1 MHNGVSVTL
10 TMTAF
15 DHGRTLEIHGTR
27 ASLRGG
33 SPLIKAGTPELWLR
47 DHDSGK
53 CEPVEMLRTGAES
66 ATDLAGHGGGDWGMI
81 DSLDRMFRGP
91 NRLPAGLEGIAGHQ
105 LAFLAE
111 RSRLTRSVTLATEG
125 PLGGAD
131 DPERTG
137 TEQVTGNRLAP
148 FAVR

>member
-1 MHNGVSVTL
+1 MHNGVSATL

-33 SPLIKAGTPELWLR
+33 SPYQEAGTPELWLR
-47 DHDSGK
+47 NHESGK
-53 CEPVEMLRTGAES
+53 SEPVEMHLTGKTD
-66 ATDLAGHGGGDWGMI
+66 ATGYAGHGGGDWGLI

-91 NRLPAGLEGIAGHQ
+91 ERLPPGLDGLAGHR

-111 RSRLTRSVTLATEG
+111 KARLTE
-125 PLGGAD
+125 
-131 DPERTG
+131 
-137 TEQVTGNRLAP
+137 RLA
-148 FAVR
+148 